1 MLIIGVSYSSSFM
14 AEQVAEYAWIV
25 KQQFFCA
32 KGGGCIITLT
42 NIL

>member
-1 MLIIGVSYSSSFM
+1 MLIIGLSYSSKYM

-32 KGGGCIITLT
+32 ESRGV
-42 NIL
+42 